1 MDSKDYKAKPYR
13 IDVDNKKLKI
23 EGGRKIE
30 TKASVGVILK
40 LLGDSIYHSDGSALR
55 EQLTNAISHG
65 CMPINE
71 KEPGKAFVDL
81 NINFTDRTIVITD
94 VGGIGIPYDDM
105 DKIVT
110 EMGTSGNHDRARSG
124 QHGLGLFSFLRLSQT
139 AILETWSKVTGEK
152 YAFICEGGATW
163 DEIKNRDL
171 KQSGTRIEITCKE
184 KVDLVEMVKTVKGVC
199 EFQSVR
205 TVLTVEGSPQDNA
218 LDVAR
223 YEANDSEFWFH
234 GDDVYEFGQ
243 VSFEEQCMKN
253 SSVKKVVK
261 LKGKDMDIYVGIGE
275 TGHYRNDIS
284 QLLLCNVPVSNN
296 IRSMDFPGLWVNL
309 TSEKTYKPPV
319 DRDSMH
325 AETMD
330 IVNDEISNA
339 ITDWVKTIDMK
350 TVQDFEVSDDS
361 WLINNPT
368 VDEWLKPHVRELF
381 HSLRSSFKVWGM
393 DETPIKKDS
402 YMTLGQLVKHNT
414 FVVSNWNSNYYEAF
428 RDFYKDDGFVFVK
441 PRANG
446 VTARKQQDHESD
458 VKILNKYFKL
468 AKDVRAKK
476 KIKLTKSPT
485 ERNVPT
491 NSVKEVTIR
500 TAESSYSW
508 KTEKIQIGRITKN
521 VLKLSLPW
529 NSFHSTLS
537 IYSNHDEG
545 GWVRNCNLAY
555 LSNKNY
561 TKLTDS
567 ACLTESELKQ
577 QVLSYKFQ
585 AVKKG
590 TGEFFEV
597 SGKDIIDLL
606 VRKSKQLSETVF
618 IRIFK
623 EKDLAKYIKDKYP
636 KSDFILLLN
645 NDEPIDMEY
654 HQYENK
660 RKSQDEINFYRLMT
674 ALVVDKA
681 IVSASGVLERCRL
694 FRDINW
700 KNLKTRGASP
710 ANVLYIDST
719 LNLARVK
726 SFFDD
731 IAELPERLGQVPNSM
746 IQQIKSFVKDSGM
759 SEEYSRIFSYI
770 SLVMYKQH
778 GVFDAR
784 EWLRRGGQPS
794 VVEHNKYEISFDY
807 VTKPF
812 RDFNDY
818 GNWLHNL
825 LKLIFS
831 VRMENPKAVYFGSYA
846 TDTSYYTSNPHHD
859 NRKYA
864 TVYYEMVG
872 ECTCGEPKVVLQDGS
887 VAKEKYNSENKFTA
901 HKDTCNA
908 FRKLECSWDD
918 GKVPITSRHKKN
930 IYYKPVL
937 NTRHETAISR
947 YSDETPYRRTA
958 NWTLESSLLEELSNV
973 RRNSNMEYQVY
984 HDYEI
989 LIPMNAETSRN
1000 SESAINSFNGNWDE
1014 TKMSDYCLEKV
1025 FDDWD
1030 YIERIVN
1037 LGIHGERF
1045 DRIHRDGLMK
1055 NFGTPSSSAKTF
1067 WSKDDLIEDVIVKDN
1082 TFDLVFKKDVSI
1094 DDMEKIYSNK
1104 TEWERRSDTTN
1115 TPKKIK
1121 VRDDGRLM
1129 IEGLNIK

>member
-1 MDSKDYKAKPYR
+1 MDSKKYKAKPYR
-13 IDVDNKKLKI
+13 IDIDDKKLKI

-65 CMPINE
+65 CMPVNE

-81 NINFTDRTIVITD
+81 DINFTDRTIVITD
-94 VGGIGIPYDDM
+94 VGGKGIPYDDM

-139 AILETWSKVTGEK
+139 AILETWSKETGER

-171 KQSGTRIEITCKE
+171 KESGTRIEITCKE

-223 YEANDSEFWFH
+223 YEAKDSEFWFH

-261 LKGKDMDIYVGIGE
+261 LKGKDMDIYVGIGDA
-275 TGHYRNDIS
+275 GHYRNNIS

-296 IRSMDFPGLWVNL
+296 IRNMDFPGLWVNL

-330 IVNDEISNA
+330 VVNEEISNA
-339 ITDWVKTIDMK
+339 IVDWIKTIDIK
-350 TVQDFEVSDDS
+350 TVQDFEVSEDS
-361 WLINNPT
+361 WLINNPA

-381 HSLRSSFKVWGM
+381 HSLRSNFKVWGM
-393 DETPIKKDS
+393 GETPIKKDS
-402 YMTLGQLVKHNT
+402 YMTLGQLIKCNT

-446 VTARKQQDHESD
+446 VSVRKQEDHNSD
-458 VKILNKYFKL
+458 VKILNKHFKL

-476 KIKLTKSPT
+476 KIRLTKST
-485 ERNVPT
+485 SERNAPT

-500 TAESSYSW
+500 IANSSYSW
-508 KTEKIQIGRITKN
+508 KAEKIQIGQMTKN

-529 NSFHSTLS
+529 NSFNSSVS

-545 GWVRNCNLAY
+545 GWVRNCNFAY

-567 ACLTESELKQ
+567 ACLTENEFKQ

-590 TGEFFEV
+590 KLSQIT
-597 SGKDIIDLL
+597 GKDIIDLF
-606 VRKSKQLSETVF
+606 VRKSKSVNERVS
-618 IRIFK
+618 IRLFK
-623 EKDLAKYIKDKYP
+623 EKDLTKYIEDDVYLS
-636 KSDFILLLN
+636 SDLVLLLS
-645 NDEPIDMEY
+645 NDEQIDMEY
-654 HQYENK
+654 CQNSDHNTT
-660 RKSQDEINFYRLMT
+660 KSQDEVNFYRLMT
-674 ALVVDKA
+674 SLIIDRA
-681 IVSASGVLERCRL
+681 IMNTNQYGGSSRL
-694 FRDINW
+694 FNNINW
-700 KNLKTRGASP
+700 DNMKRADATAGAH
-710 ANVLYIDST
+710 VLYIDST

-731 IAELPERLGQVPNSM
+731 IAELPERLGQVPESM
-746 IQQIKSFVKDSGM
+746 IQQIKSFIKDSNM

-770 SLVMYKQH
+770 SLVMYKEH
-778 GVFDAR
+778 GVFNVRD
-784 EWLRRGGQPS
+784 WKCRGGQPS

-807 VTKPF
+807 VEKPF

-831 VRMENPKAVYFGSYA
+831 VRIENPKAVYFGSYA
-846 TDTSYYTSNPHHD
+846 TDTSYYSTTPHND
-859 NRKYA
+859 NGKYA
-864 TVYYEMVG
+864 TMYYEMVG
-872 ECTCGEPKVVLQDGS
+872 ECDCGEPKVVLQDGS
-887 VAKEKYNSENKFTA
+887 IAKEKYNSENKFTA

-908 FRKLECSWDD
+908 FKKIECSWDD

-930 IYYKPVL
+930 IYYKPLL
-937 NTRHETAISR
+937 NTNRTTRVER
-947 YSDETPYRRTA
+947 YSDDTPYRRT
-958 NWTLESSLLEELSNV
+958 NTWTLESSLLDELTGTGHRV
-973 RRNSNMEYQVY
+973 W
-984 HDYEI
+984 HDYGI

-1000 SESAINSFNGNWDE
+1000 SESAINSFNGNWDS
-1014 TKMSDYCLEKV
+1014 TRMSDYHLESV
-1025 FDDWD
+1025 FEDWD
-1030 YIERIVN
+1030 YVLRIIHIGIMGYRNVSLN
-1037 LGIHGERF
+1037 LEQDGI
-1045 DRIHRDGLMK
+1045 MK
-1055 NFGTPSSSAKTF
+1055 NFGTPTSSAKTF
-1067 WSKDDLIEDVIVKDN
+1067 WSKDDLIEDVIIKDN
-1082 TFDLVFKKDVSI
+1082 TFDLVFKKDISMSEMSEI
-1094 DDMEKIYSNK
+1094 DSNRA
-1104 TEWERRSDTTN
+1104 EWEQRSDTTN